1 MRHRYAVIYADPPW
15 RYRNKRHGHGGAED
29 HYQTMALDEIKALP
43 VPAADDCALFLWATM
58 PLLQQAFEVIE
69 AWGFK
74 YKTTAF
80 CWVKENKSG
89 VGHVTGLGYWTRSN
103 AEVCLLAIRGR
114 PHPVSHRV
122 HSVVLAPRGRHSE
135 KPEEVRHRIVQLMG
149 NVPRL
154 EMFART
160 RASGWDA
167 WGNEV
172 AGSIELPP
180 STANSIVGFPTPRK
194 GVSEGTPGRIQCAV

>member
-1 MRHRYAVIYADPPW
+1 MRRRYAVIYADPPW
-15 RYRNKRHGHGGAED
+15 RYRNKRLGHGGAED
-29 HYQTMALDEIKALP
+29 HYPTMALDEIKVLP
-43 VPAADDCALFLWATM
+43 VPAAPDCALFLWATM
-58 PLLQQAFEVIE
+58 PLLQQAFEVID
-69 AWGFK
+69 AWGFT

-89 VGHVTGLGYWTRSN
+89 IGYVTGLGYWTRSN
-103 AEVCLLAIRGR
+103 AEVCLLATRGR
-114 PHPVSHRV
+114 LQPVSHRV

-135 KPEEVRHRIVQLMG
+135 KPAEVRSRIVELMG

-160 RASGWDA
+160 RAPGWDA

-172 AGSIELPP
+172 AGSIELPT
-180 STANSIVGFPTPRK
+180 STASSIVQFPVRRK
-194 GVSEGTPGRIQCAV
+194 GLSEVRTRRVQCAG